1 MNKTKL
7 QKAKFILGLT
17 LTGIIVLMMIAGII
31 HTPYDPMAMDPSAKL
46 AGVSWKHIMG
56 CDNFG
61 RDIFS
66 RVLVGVRE
74 TMFVAAAVVFIGTFV
89 GIIIGTVTGYFGGW
103 VDEILMR
110 FNDAVLAF
118 PSVLLALLVIGIM
131 GGGTEALI
139 IALGIAF
146 VPSFARIIRGE
157 VLRIRNL
164 DYIQCVRL
172 YGASHLRIIVVHILP
187 NLRTVLLSS
196 VLIGFNNAVLA
207 EAGMSYLGMGAQP
220 PYPSLGLMLSEAQG
234 VIYSNPWNAIFPGLV
249 IVTMILGFS
258 LLSDSLEKK
267 S

>member
-1 MNKTKL
+1 MDKTKTRNV
-7 QKAKFILGLT
+7 KFILGLT
-17 LTGIIVLMMIAGII
+17 LTGIILLMMIAGIV
-31 HTPYDPMAMDPSAKL
+31 HTPYDPMAMDLSAKL
-46 AGVSWKHIMG
+46 EGVSFKHIMG

-131 GGGTEALI
+131 GGGTKALI

-196 VLIGFNNAVLA
+196 ILIGFNNAVLA

-249 IVTMILGFS
+249 IVIMILGFS

-267 S
+267 T